1 MMVITPNVPAL
12 SYVLKDGIKHFELVA
27 EPVELE
33 ILPGIWLKGLGY
45 NGSIPGP
52 TIMVYP
58 GDQVNIRVSNQLNE
72 GTSVHWHGLDVPN
85 AMDGVPCI
93 EPSLL
98 IPPNYYYEYRFTVV
112 NPPGTHMYH
121 SHFNSIPQVMGGLG
135 GAFIILDPPGHG
147 LAVDRD
153 YFIMLQEFHLN
164 GLAKGEVRSGLYD
177 IDPYSD
183 RFNFFTMNGRCFPHT
198 ESLPV
203 KLGDQVRIRLGNL
216 GMRIHPIH
224 LHGHLFSIIASDGNP
239 IGWEQQLMKSTIPVA
254 PGETYDILFQANN
267 PGVWPFHCH
276 MPHHMANNYTKPA
289 GGMFTTVIYRA
300 Y

>member
-1 MMVITPNVPAL
+1 MVITPNVPTL
-12 SYVLKDGIKHFELVA
+12 SYVLKDGVKHFELVA
-27 EPVELE
+27 EQVELE
-33 ILPGIWLKGLGY
+33 ILPGIRLKGLGY

-58 GDQVNIRVSNQLNE
+58 GDQVNIRVSNQLDE

-93 EPSLL
+93 EPSPV

-121 SHFNSIPQVMGGLG
+121 SHFNSIPQIMGGLA

-147 LAVDRD
+147 LCVDRD
-153 YFIMLQEFHLN
+153 YFIMLHEFHLN
-164 GLAKGEVRSGLYD
+164 GLAKGEVKPGLYD
-177 IDPYSD
+177 MDPYSD
-183 RFNFFTMNGRCFPHT
+183 MFNFFTMNGRCFPHT

-216 GMRIHPIH
+216 GMHIHPIH
-224 LHGHLFSIIASDGNP
+224 LHGHPFSIIASDGNP

-267 PGVWPFHCH
+267 PGIWPFHCH
-276 MPHHMANNYTKPA
+276 MPHHMANNFTKSA
-289 GGMFTTVIYRA
+289 GGMFTTVVYRSN
-300 Y
+300 